1 MSLYGIVNLSLI
13 CMRAEPSH
21 RAELV
26 NQMLFGEPY
35 EVLEQR
41 GLAQGEHLFLS
52 L

>member
-26 NQMLFGEPY
+26 NQMLFEN
-35 EVLEQR
+35 LMKCWSK